1 MEKKMKFEDAME
13 RLNEIVKTLEGGTSS
28 LDDSISLFE
37 EGMKISKYC
46 SDLLKNAEQKVKI
59 IQSEGAGNDA

>member
-1 MEKKMKFEDAME
+1 MEKKLKFEDAME

>member
-1 MEKKMKFEDAME
+1 MKFEDAME